1 MRIKIALI
9 VIFAVYFSGCSF
21 PRVMKARYLSKI
33 DPESSFTLDKSIVVF
48 VSEQGNTL
56 ETKYYV
62 DQVVVALKQRG
73 FRNVY
78 SYKNV
83 NKAGHPIDLG
93 IIIDV
98 DRKFSSYQ
106 YEGANY
112 GAIDSGTST
121 SHCTGYGNSVNCT
134 HNKETGFGVTGYSTK
149 TGYLTTHF
157 FGTSWYNVS
166 NWQQIMVTVGSS
178 YEERCSDRAVYEFL
192 ISETIKRL
200 DFQKPNNYDYSVKM
214 PETYTCNY

>member
-1 MRIKIALI
+1 MRMKIALI
-9 VIFAVYFSGCSF
+9 VIFAVYLSGCSF
-21 PRVMKARYLSKI
+21 PRVMKASYSSEI
-33 DPESSFTLDKSIVVF
+33 DPDSSFTFDKSIAVF

-78 SYKNV
+78 SYRNV
-83 NKAGHPIDLG
+83 NEAGHPIDLAMV
-93 IIIDV
+93 IDV
-98 DRKFSSYQ
+98 DRKSSSYQ
-106 YEGANY
+106 YNGANY
-112 GAIDSGTST
+112 GLVDSGTST
-121 SHCTGYGNSVNCT
+121 SNCTGYGNSVNCT
-134 HNKETGFGVTGYSTK
+134 HNKQTAFGVTGYSTK
-149 TGYLTTHF
+149 TGYLTAHYFTINWF
-157 FGTSWYNVS
+157 NVS
-166 NWQQIMVTVGSS
+166 NWQKIMFTFGSS

>member
-9 VIFAVYFSGCSF
+9 VIFAVYLSGCSF
-21 PRVMKARYLSKI
+21 PRVMEASYLSII
-33 DPESSFTLDKSIVVF
+33 DLDSSFTFDKSIVVGVF
-48 VSEQGNTL
+48 EQRNAL
-56 ETKYYV
+56 EAKYYV
-62 DQVVVALKQRG
+62 DQVIMALKQRG

-83 NKAGHPIDLG
+83 SKAGHPIDLLML
-93 IIIDV
+93 IDV
-98 DRKFSSYQ
+98 SRTSSSYQ

-112 GAIDSGTST
+112 GLVDSGTST

-134 HNKETGFGVTGYSTK
+134 HNKQTAFGVTGYSTK

-157 FGTSWYNVS
+157 FGIGWYNVS
-166 NWQQIMVTVGSS
+166 NGQRIMATVGSS
-178 YEERCSDRAVYEFL
+178 HEDRCSDRAVYEFL

-200 DFQKPNNYDYSVKM
+200 DFQKPNNYNYSVKM